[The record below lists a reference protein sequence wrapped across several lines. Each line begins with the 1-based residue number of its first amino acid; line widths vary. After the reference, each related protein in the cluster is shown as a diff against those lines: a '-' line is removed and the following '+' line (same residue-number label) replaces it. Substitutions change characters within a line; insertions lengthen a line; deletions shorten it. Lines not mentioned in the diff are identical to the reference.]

1 MGKQKG
7 TIDPSIYRAILA
19 SMGEGIVFLDPDDC
33 FTYINAAAEKLR
45 GIRAEDYL
53 GKHILSIFA
62 THSPHQT
69 QERVQ
74 KLLAALK
81 SGAVPFHKHVI
92 QVRGRIFE
100 NSYYPIRSSRGDYVG
115 TLMVSRDITE
125 KERLKEEN
133 LALREQVLSEFGC
146 CDIVGKS
153 DAMRPVFQVINASAA
168 VDSTILITGESGTGK
183 ELVARAIHQHSQ
195 RKDHPMIKVNCAALP
210 DTLLESELFGHE
222 KGAFTGALSQKKGKF
237 DLADGGTLFL
247 DEIGDMSLKTQ
258 AKVLRLIQERCFE
271 RVGGTRL
278 VSVDVRIIA
287 ATNKDLDEEIRQGQ
301 FREDLYYR
309 LNVIQF
315 RVPALRDRPEDIPL
329 LVQHFVN
336 VFYKKEG
343 REPKL
348 FLPEALELL
357 KQHHWPGNVRE
368 LRNIVERILIMAPG
382 RTVTCDDIPELQEG
396 YGESRASFPTLQG
409 ALALSTLREAREEFE
424 REFIAQKLG
433 ENDWN
438 ISRTAEIIE
447 LERSNLHRKI
457 KSYGIDVRK

>member
-1 MGKQKG
+1 MISGHG
-7 TIDPSIYRAILA
+7 TIETAVRATKLGAFDFIEKPL
-19 SMGEGIVFLDPDDC
+19 SLDKVL
-33 FTYINAAAEKLR
+33 IAVNNALR
-45 GIRAEDYL
+45 MKDLRIENDEL
-53 GKHILSIFA
+53 K
-62 THSPHQT
+62 
-69 QERVQ
+69 RVAGNEHE
-74 KLLAALK
+74 L
-81 SGAVPFHKHVI
+81 I
-92 QVRGRIFE
+92 
-100 NSYYPIRSSRGDYVG
+100 G
-115 TLMVSRDITE
+115 TTSVME
-125 KERLKEEN
+125 
-133 LALREQVLSEFGC
+133 ALREQILRV
-146 CDIVGKS
+146 
-153 DAMRPVFQVINASAA
+153 APTNASVLVSGAN
-168 VDSTILITGESGTGK
+168 GTGK
-183 ELVARAIHQHSQ
+183 ELVARSIHYYSQ
-195 RKDHPMIKVNCAALP
+195 RHDKPFVAINCAAIPEELI
-210 DTLLESELFGHE
+210 ESELFGHE